1 MSSELPGHIVSTT
14 FCAIASILIAYQV
27 FKHPNKLRIFILVYS
42 ILTLPASVI
51 ATLQIEGYVSYR
63 TNSMVYLISTLLMTV
78 IHFFMLLDVGY
89 RLRRGDGDWKHYL
102 VVVGIVFL
110 TITCILLFVQII
122 IMAVNHDGEQH
133 FPLQGAFIAGV
144 VAALI
149 GDSSV
154 FTYTFMP
161 LIYWKKNRVNDGYS
175 RTTALGIWFYLIQNI
190 WYFLYG
196 VIYIWFFVMNTWDAF
211 PTLLALDYALRFIEN
226 LLYTWPP
233 PKWAIDYLSAKLPNT
248 SVQLSTRKTG
258 ESSTANHA
266 MSSERYNK
274 EDDVEYGNSPSKY
287 PTVPDQHSTFG
298 SEVTIIK

>member
-14 FCAIASILIAYQV
+14 FCTIASVLIAYQV

-42 ILTLPASVI
+42 IITLPASII
-51 ATLQIEGYVSYR
+51 ATLQIEGYVSHR
-63 TNSMVYLISTLLMTV
+63 TNSLVYLVTTLLMTV

-110 TITCILLFVQII
+110 TITCLLLFAQII

-133 FPLQGAFIAGV
+133 FPLQGAFISGV
-144 VAALI
+144 ITALI

-175 RTTALGIWFYLIQNI
+175 RTTALGVNTILF
-190 WYFLYG
+190 
-196 VIYIWFFVMNTWDAF
+196 FFV
-211 PTLLALDYALRFIEN
+211 
-226 LLYTWPP
+226 
-233 PKWAIDYLSAKLPNT
+233 
-248 SVQLSTRKTG
+248 
-258 ESSTANHA
+258 
-266 MSSERYNK
+266 
-274 EDDVEYGNSPSKY
+274 
-287 PTVPDQHSTFG
+287 
-298 SEVTIIK
+298 

>member
-1 MSSELPGHIVSTT
+1 
-14 FCAIASILIAYQV
+14 
-27 FKHPNKLRIFILVYS
+27 
-42 ILTLPASVI
+42 
-51 ATLQIEGYVSYR
+51 
-63 TNSMVYLISTLLMTV
+63 
-78 IHFFMLLDVGY
+78 MLLDVGY